1 MNGVVGR
8 RTHPL
13 QILGSC
19 RFPAS
24 AKEYLPWRTAPGNP
38 PATVSASFWR
48 AISVRASR
56 LWVFARARRPVARDA
71 IGLFRSATAGDVPAF
86 RGRRI
91 GSRVALLPLWGLP
104 AVSDRGGAPSL
115 WDVATNAA
123 ASNRIDRSTVRGHRP
138 ASSLTSFGRPKT
150 IRRPPDGWS
159 IRATIR
165 LTWTRPIALD

>member
-1 MNGVVGR
+1 MVGR

-24 AKEYLPWRTAPGNP
+24 AKEYLSWRTAPGNP

-104 AVSDRGGAPSL
+104 AVSDRGAPLLCGMWRRMQRRRIGLIAPRFGVIAPPVLRPVSGVPRPFGALPTVGPS
-115 WDVATNAA
+115 A
-123 ASNRIDRSTVRGHRP
+123 
-138 ASSLTSFGRPKT
+138 
-150 IRRPPDGWS
+150 PPFV
-159 IRATIR
+159 
-165 LTWTRPIALD
+165 